1 MAYIISL
8 KYSNREPQFEF
19 LDVPE
24 KKFIFGFSLGLP
36 VGTRRMPTRA
46 KETSCKKSYPDIFAM
61 PGLNA
66 VSRRFRDLVE
76 EFEPGV
82 HQFFPLELYRKN
94 GDPVEGEY
102 FIFNC
107 AVSFDCV
114 LTAKTDVE
122 WRKLN
127 SQEEYPSLFI
137 KNSRDQILSHPQIA
151 GRHLWCG
158 FRQKCVGVYVSDA
171 FFSRLKKEKFNFFR
185 SKECPEIDEP
195 WVAEENLGPQLKY
208 EKEHGLQKG
217 MKPWLKENS
226 DVLF

>member
-19 LDVPE
+19 LDEPE
-24 KKFIFGFSLGLP
+24 RMFLFGLSMGLP

-66 VSRRFRDLVE
+66 VSSRFRDLVE

-94 GDPVEGEY
+94 GDPVEEEY

-114 LTAKTDVE
+114 LTAKSDVE
-122 WRKLN
+122 WQKLN
-127 SQEEYPSLFI
+127 LQEEYPSLYI
-137 KNSRDQILSHPQIA
+137 KDFRDQVLSQPQIA
-151 GRHLWCG
+151 GRQLWCG
-158 FRQKCVGVYVSDA
+158 FRQDCFGVYVSDA
-171 FFSRLKKEKFNFFR
+171 FFSRLKKEGFSFFD
-185 SKECPEIDEP
+185 SKECPEINEP
-195 WVAEENLGPQLKY
+195 WVAEENLGPLLEHEAKAWIREGY
-208 EKEHGLQKG
+208 ETLAYRE
-217 MKPWLKENS
+217 
-226 DVLF
+226 